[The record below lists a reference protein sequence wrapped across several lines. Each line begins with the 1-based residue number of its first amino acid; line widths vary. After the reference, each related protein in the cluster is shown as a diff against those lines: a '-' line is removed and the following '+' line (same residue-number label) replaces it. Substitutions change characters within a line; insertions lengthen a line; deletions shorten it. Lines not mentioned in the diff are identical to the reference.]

1 MSAHADIDMGL
12 VEALPL
18 AEPPAPPEQSPIAG
32 LVRAMR
38 GRWQV
43 AGLVAALL
51 APALASAGLQ
61 LGVKLYEGSAILR
74 VFPQESN
81 ILYRTGDDSV
91 LKTFDSFVKAETTTV
106 ASDPVMTRAL
116 ATLATVWPDQTVE
129 MTARDLAS
137 SIEIKRNDS
146 LIMLKTKARDA
157 AFASAKI
164 NAVVTAY
171 LDLQAEAESSRSD
184 VRLSELQLREAD
196 LVARQADVRKRT
208 LDVGGEYGIDAL
220 GKAHVEKVA
229 QIDALSAR
237 RSEIEA
243 TLASMRT
250 AAGESSADMSD
261 DAIMRATLLDRALAD
276 LNFDR
281 AKREAELSTL
291 LLRYP
296 PQSPQVLDL
305 HEQIV
310 VIDRAMADR
319 REQIKVLGQTGA
331 LTDTSG
337 ANAEASQAEIAA
349 LLDKITAQLAAARAE
364 ARELNSKRAE
374 LAALEQEAKDV
385 RKLLEE
391 TSGALEM
398 IRLEAGRALP
408 GYTAILSPA
417 SQATEP
423 AEDSSKMLAAA
434 GLGAGGI
441 LPLFL
446 ALVIGLTSGRVRHSD
461 ALIRFSHRVPVL
473 RVTPRKAPS
482 PSEADRLR
490 NALQLHPLRQPHP
503 PSQARIITFTSLDG
517 PAPREAALNL
527 AHSFAQ
533 SGTRVLLIDAD
544 LALSGLSHSLDLGQ
558 TPGWRDV
565 LQGQTADPVVLT
577 ASLSVLP
584 CGQDPQQTDTSTGI
598 GAIRKALAQIS
609 EGQDLVLICAPGP
622 GASAMAE
629 LLLSASD
636 LGLAEV
642 RPNHRKAAVAA
653 HILRLDTL
661 PRQGGGVV
669 FTHAHAG
676 DPGLPA

>member
-1 MSAHADIDMGL
+1 
-12 VEALPL
+12 
-18 AEPPAPPEQSPIAG
+18 
-32 LVRAMR
+32 
-38 GRWQV
+38 
-43 AGLVAALL
+43 
-51 APALASAGLQ
+51 
-61 LGVKLYEGSAILR
+61 
-74 VFPQESN
+74 
-81 ILYRTGDDSV
+81 
-91 LKTFDSFVKAETTTV
+91 
-106 ASDPVMTRAL
+106 
-116 ATLATVWPDQTVE
+116 
-129 MTARDLAS
+129 
-137 SIEIKRNDS
+137 
-146 LIMLKTKARDA
+146 
-157 AFASAKI
+157 
-164 NAVVTAY
+164 
-171 LDLQAEAESSRSD
+171 
-184 VRLSELQLREAD
+184 
-196 LVARQADVRKRT
+196 
-208 LDVGGEYGIDAL
+208 
-220 GKAHVEKVA
+220 
-229 QIDALSAR
+229 
-237 RSEIEA
+237 
-243 TLASMRT
+243 
-250 AAGESSADMSD
+250 
-261 DAIMRATLLDRALAD
+261 
-276 LNFDR
+276 
-281 AKREAELSTL
+281 
-291 LLRYP
+291 
-296 PQSPQVLDL
+296 
-305 HEQIV
+305 
-310 VIDRAMADR
+310 
-319 REQIKVLGQTGA
+319 
-331 LTDTSG
+331 
-337 ANAEASQAEIAA
+337 
-349 LLDKITAQLAAARAE
+349 
-364 ARELNSKRAE
+364 
-374 LAALEQEAKDV
+374 
-385 RKLLEE
+385 
-391 TSGALEM
+391 M

-408 GYTAILSPA
+408 GYTAILAPA
-417 SQATEP
+417 TQAVEP

-446 ALVIGLTSGRVRHSD
+446 ALVIGLTSGRVHHSD

-598 GAIRKALAQIS
+598 GAIRKALARIS

-642 RPNHRKAAVAA
+642 RPNPRKAAVAA

>member
-1 MSAHADIDMGL
+1 MSAHADIDLGL

-38 GRWQV
+38 GRWRA

-51 APALASAGLQ
+51 APALAFGGLQ
-61 LGVKLYEGSAILR
+61 LGVRLYEGSAILR

-116 ATLATVWPDQTVE
+116 AALVAAWPDQTAE

-146 LIMLKTKARDA
+146 LIMLKTKARDP
-157 AFASAKI
+157 AFAASKV

-171 LDLQAEAESSRSD
+171 LDLQAEAENSRTD
-184 VRLSELQLREAD
+184 VRLAELQQREAD
-196 LVARQADVRKRT
+196 LLARQADVRQRT
-208 LDVGGEYGIDAL
+208 LVVGGEYGIDAL

-243 TLASMRT
+243 TLATMRT

-261 DAIMRATLLDRALAD
+261 DEIMRATLLDRALAD

-296 PQSPQVLDL
+296 AQSPQVL
-305 HEQIV
+305 HMREQIA
-310 VIDRAMADR
+310 VIDSAMADR

-349 LLDKITAQLAAARAE
+349 LLDKITTQLATARAE
-364 ARELNSKRAE
+364 ARELNGKRAE
-374 LAALEQEAKDV
+374 LAALEQEARDV

-417 SQATEP
+417 TEAVEP
-423 AEDSSKMLAAA
+423 VEDSSKILAAA
-434 GLGAGGI
+434 GLGAGGV
-441 LPLFL
+441 LPLVL
-446 ALVIGLTSGRVRHSD
+446 ALGIGLFSGRLRHSD

-473 RVTPRKAPS
+473 RVSPHRNPS
-482 PSEADRLR
+482 PCEPDRLR

-503 PSQARIITFTSLDG
+503 AGQARIITFTALDG
-517 PAPREAALNL
+517 PAPTKAALDL

-544 LALSGLSHSLDLGQ
+544 LAASELSHRLDLVAR
-558 TPGWRDV
+558 PGWRDI
-565 LQGQTADPVVLT
+565 LQGQAADPVVLT
-577 ASLSVLP
+577 ANLSVLP
-584 CGQDPQQTDTSTGI
+584 AGQDPRQTDTGTGI
-598 GAIRKALAQIS
+598 GAIRRALARLA
-609 EGQDLVLICAPGP
+609 EGHDLVLISAPGP
-622 GASAMAE
+622 AISAMAE

-642 RPNHRKAAVAA
+642 CPNHRKAAVAA

-669 FTHAHAG
+669 FTHAHAE